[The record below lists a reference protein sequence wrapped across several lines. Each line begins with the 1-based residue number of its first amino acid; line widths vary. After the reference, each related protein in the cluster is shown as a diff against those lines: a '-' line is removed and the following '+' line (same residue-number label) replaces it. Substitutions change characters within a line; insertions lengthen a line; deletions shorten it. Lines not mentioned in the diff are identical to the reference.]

1 MASGHQAC
9 ALFTGTCS
17 GHGRGNGVTW
27 QPGPG
32 GGFVSPCPH
41 SSLQETIVNKRVPF
55 VNNFATWPP
64 HPQRPRDP
72 QSGGN
77 DPFNRTV
84 IVNDLVPIIDQDDL
98 ITHPTPTMFT
108 TISIGFK
115 CLTVRSTP
123 AWHCTT
129 GVGGNGREPSVG
141 HNRRLFATCKT
152 VFIEGMRAGRFADPF
167 GNNTVPFD
175 CLSVVSGS
183 SPNVFIGS

>member
-41 SSLQETIVNKRVPF
+41 ASLAPTISHRRVPF
-55 VNNFATWPP
+55 VNSFATWPP
-64 HPQRPRDP
+64 HPQRPRNP

-84 IVNDLVPIIDQDDL
+84 IVNDLIPIIDQDDL
-98 ITHPTPTMFT
+98 IL
-108 TISIGFK
+108 I
-115 CLTVRSTP
+115 LLERD
-123 AWHCTT
+123 
-129 GVGGNGREPSVG
+129 
-141 HNRRLFATCKT
+141 L
-152 VFIEGMRAGRFADPF
+152 
-167 GNNTVPFD
+167 
-175 CLSVVSGS
+175 LQYQ
-183 SPNVFIGS
+183 

>member
-41 SSLQETIVNKRVPF
+41 ASLAPTISHRRVPF
-55 VNNFATWPP
+55 VNSFATWPP
-64 HPQRPRDP
+64 HPQRPRNP

-98 ITHPTPTMFT
+98 ITHPTRTRFT

-123 AWHCTT
+123 A
-129 GVGGNGREPSVG
+129 
-141 HNRRLFATCKT
+141 
-152 VFIEGMRAGRFADPF
+152 
-167 GNNTVPFD
+167 
-175 CLSVVSGS
+175 LSL
-183 SPNVFIGS
+183 IHI